1 MNDGLGIWLRRA
13 RENQQLSLADVE
25 KALRIRRRYLQA
37 LEVGDYTALPGE
49 IQARGFLRNYAR
61 FLRLPVE
68 EAVSRY
74 DAELHGVPVQPR
86 ARPVFDE
93 GRIPLGRPSVFPSP
107 PSLEEEV
114 ARKPVHFPQ
123 IAILVLFIAL
133 GFFALVVLVSY
144 VGLQL
149 LNNEANTTPSPATT
163 ATLKA
168 VSTTMG
174 EAPQTTPVFSARAD
188 GKVHVRLVARE
199 HAWISVSA
207 DSEVVFQGF
216 AEANQELESSA
227 DEMLIVATGH
237 GGAFEL
243 YVNGADWG
251 LLGNMN
257 EVVRRAWVPGG
268 EVSMEEP

>member
-1 MNDGLGIWLRRA
+1 MNDGLGSWLRRA

-74 DAELHGVPVQPR
+74 DADLHGVPVQPR
-86 ARPVFDE
+86 TRPVLDD
-93 GRIPLGRPSVFPSP
+93 GRASAGRPSVFPSP

-114 ARKPVHFPQ
+114 THRPVQSQQ
-123 IAILVLFIAL
+123 IAILVLLA
-133 GFFALVVLVSY
+133 ALVFFVLIVVGSY
-144 VGLQL
+144 VGLL
-149 LNNEANTTPSPATT
+149 LLTDDSPDATRAPEVTLTLAAATVVSQT
-163 ATLKA
+163 A
-168 VSTTMG
+168 S
-174 EAPQTTPVFSARAD
+174 APPVFSPSAD
-188 GKVHVRLVARE
+188 GRVYVRLIAQE

-216 AEANQELESSA
+216 AEANQELNA
-227 DEMLIVATGH
+227 AAGEMLIVSTGH
-237 GGAFEL
+237 GGAFTL
-243 YVNGADWG
+243 YVNNADWG
-251 LLGNMN
+251 PLGNPN
-257 EVVRRAWVPGG
+257 QVVRRAWGPAG
-268 EVSMEEP
+268 EVPLESP

>member
-74 DAELHGVPVQPR
+74 DADLHGVPVQPR
-86 ARPVFDE
+86 SRPVLDDA
-93 GRIPLGRPSVFPSP
+93 RMTLGRPSVFPSP

-114 ARKPVHFPQ
+114 ARKPAHFPQ
-123 IAILVLFIAL
+123 VAILVSLIAL
-133 GFFALVVLVSY
+133 AFFALVVLVSY

-149 LNNEANTTPSPATT
+149 LNNHSDATRSPDTT
-163 ATLKA
+163 ATLET
-168 VSTTMG
+168 VSATIAATS
-174 EAPQTTPVFSARAD
+174 PITPVFSISPD
-188 GKVHVRLVARE
+188 GKVYVRLVAKE

-207 DSEVVFQGF
+207 DSQVIFQGF
-216 AEANQELESSA
+216 AEASQDLESSA
-227 DEMLIVATGH
+227 SEMLIVATGH
-237 GGAFEL
+237 GGAFQL

-251 LLGNMN
+251 PLGNAN
-257 EVVRRAWVPGG
+257 EVVRRAWGPGG